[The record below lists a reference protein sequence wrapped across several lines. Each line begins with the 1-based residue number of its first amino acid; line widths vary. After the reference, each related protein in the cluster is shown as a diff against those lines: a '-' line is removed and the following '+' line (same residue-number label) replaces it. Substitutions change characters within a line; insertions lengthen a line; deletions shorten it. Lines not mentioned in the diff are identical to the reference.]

1 MIQSYHDLEVYK
13 RSYKLALEIHKIAQT
28 FPDIERQELGSQIRR
43 SAMSITLNIAEGYGR
58 KDSAAEFKHFLRNAL
73 GSCNETRVLV
83 DVAADLGYIS
93 KEQHLRWSQ
102 EYEVLSKQIYRLKE
116 AWTKKKSDI

>member
-13 RSYKLALEIHKIAQT
+13 RSYKLALEVHKIAQT
-28 FPDIERQELGSQIRR
+28 FPDVERQELGSQIRR
-43 SAMSITLNIAEGYGR
+43 SAMSIVLNIAEGYGR

-83 DVAADLGYIS
+83 DVVLDLGYIS
-93 KEQHLRWSQ
+93 KEQHLSWSQ
-102 EYEVLSKQIYRLKE
+102 EYEVLSKQLYRLKE
-116 AWTKKKSDI
+116 AWTKKRSDI